1 MDKKKKVFVVGLD
14 EFNLSLIKQLPECK
28 DCNIIPAVK
37 FSEMRGVEDFSIPDL
52 LKKTEERVKKEGG
65 IDAVVSYFDF
75 PGSIMVP
82 IIAQKYDLI
91 GPDLESVMK
100 CEHKYWSRTE
110 QHKAIPGNIPEF
122 KAFDPFDE
130 QAYDKIDFK
139 PPFWIKPI
147 KSYHSFLA
155 YKIKDKKHFYECME
169 EAREHIDYIVEP
181 FNYILSEYGMPKKLS
196 ESKEQMFAETP
207 ISGKQCTVEG
217 YAFNDDVVIY
227 GLVDSVT
234 HEKYSSF
241 TRFEYPS
248 NLTFEIQYRIS
259 DLSRKVIKQIGLMN
273 TAFNIEFFYNEEEN
287 KINLLEI
294 NPRMSQS
301 HADMFYKV
309 HGISHHH
316 VMLNLALGDRPEP
329 FENGGDFE
337 VAAHFMHRTFE
348 PGMVKKAPSKSE
360 IEQLKKE
367 YPEMRIEVTV
377 KEGTNL
383 DDIEEYHIDSY
394 SYVLAYIDLGGQS
407 QKHLL
412 EKYNDIVKRLSFEI
426 EPIKK

>member
-1 MDKKKKVFVVGLD
+1 
-14 EFNLSLIKQLPECK
+14 
-28 DCNIIPAVK
+28 
-37 FSEMRGVEDFSIPDL
+37 
-52 LKKTEERVKKEGG
+52 
-65 IDAVVSYFDF
+65 
-75 PGSIMVP
+75 
-82 IIAQKYDLI
+82 
-91 GPDLESVMK
+91 
-100 CEHKYWSRTE
+100 
-110 QHKAIPGNIPEF
+110 
-122 KAFDPFDE
+122 
-130 QAYDKIDFK
+130 
-139 PPFWIKPI
+139 
-147 KSYHSFLA
+147 
-155 YKIKDKKHFYECME
+155 
-169 EAREHIDYIVEP
+169 
-181 FNYILSEYGMPKKLS
+181 
-196 ESKEQMFAETP
+196 
-207 ISGKQCTVEG
+207 
-217 YAFNDDVVIY
+217 
-227 GLVDSVT
+227 
-234 HEKYSSF
+234 
-241 TRFEYPS
+241 
-248 NLTFEIQYRIS
+248 LTFEIQYRIS